1 MVSPSSDQSLI
12 EAVAVL
18 QAIYGPPS
26 QSGFGSA
33 VFADLTQPGTDLEP
47 IARHYYQH
55 FVGPLWEQYGESAWM
70 SVWKQIYV
78 RPKGIQ
84 PDIVAELKAIADPL
98 AVQYVPILLLTETDD
113 DARAQQ
119 ALATVFN
126 HPQVTNLSVYA
137 IGDGSAMSGLL
148 LAGSRTSGETTVLI
162 SLLD

>member
-1 MVSPSSDQSLI
+1 MSPSSDQSLT

-26 QSGFGSA
+26 QAGFGSA
-33 VFADLTQPGTDLEP
+33 VFFDQIEPGTDLEA
-47 IARHYYQH
+47 IARRSYQH
-55 FVGPLWEQYGESAWM
+55 FVGKLWEQYGESAWM

-78 RPKGIQ
+78 RPNGIQ

-98 AVQYVPILLLTETDD
+98 AVQYVPILLLIETDD
-113 DARAQQ
+113 QIRAQQ

-148 LAGSRTSGETTVLI
+148 LAGSRTSGETTILV

>member
-1 MVSPSSDQSLI
+1 MCPSSDQSLA
-12 EAVAVL
+12 EAVADL

-33 VFADLTQPGTDLEP
+33 VFDERIEPGTELDA
-47 IARHYYQH
+47 IACRFYHH

-84 PDIVAELKAIADPL
+84 PNIVAELKAIADPV
-98 AVQYVPILLLTETDD
+98 AANYVPILLLAETDD

-126 HPQVTNLSVYA
+126 HPQMTNLSVYA

-148 LAGSRTSGETTVLI
+148 LAGSRTRGETTILV